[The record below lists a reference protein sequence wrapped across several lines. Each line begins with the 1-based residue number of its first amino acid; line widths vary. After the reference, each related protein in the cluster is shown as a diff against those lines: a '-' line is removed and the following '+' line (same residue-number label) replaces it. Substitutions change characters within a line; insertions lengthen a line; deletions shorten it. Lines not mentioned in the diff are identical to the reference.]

1 MIEKQLHYDDEAR
14 DLLLSGV
21 KKMAAAVKTTLGAA
35 GKTVIIE
42 DELGRPHATKDGV
55 SVARSITLTDPV
67 ENLGANILRQASM
80 KTADLA
86 GDGTTTS
93 VVVAEAIIT
102 NAFRLMSRPDTSYN
116 VTKIKNALEELSK
129 VAVAMVEKKSRQVTK
144 ETLRDVATISANNDP
159 VLGGIIAD
167 AYEKV
172 GVDGAVTI
180 EESMSGET
188 YTTVVDGTRI
198 KKGYHSPYMI
208 TDKEKN
214 IAVLEKPVIFVSDK
228 KIDNIE
234 DIEAVLEVAI
244 KNKRSILIVADVET
258 GVMNTLNVNKAKGI
272 IRVNVI
278 APEGVGLNRFELLE
292 DLAIMT
298 GATLVSD
305 ETGNDFSAV
314 DGSYLGFADKALST
328 DKETVITLDMS
339 ETAAAVK
346 GRAQMVRSILE
357 ERKDESNNWHY
368 KDRLSRLAGG
378 VAAIHVGA
386 LTEFEMKEKKDRVE
400 DAIFAT
406 RAALEEGIVAGGGIA
421 LLNAANKLRSRKFKS
436 EEENIAIMS
445 LASGLEAPFGNILS
459 NADIDVLEALD
470 YLTGKDNRSNYGI
483 NVKTGRYGDM
493 FRMGIIDPLK
503 VSKNAIKNATS
514 VATTLLT
521 TNCVVSNK
529 RA

>member
-1 MIEKQLHYDDEAR
+1 MIEKQLTYGIEAKKA
-14 DLLLSGV
+14 LLSGV
-21 KKMAAAVKTTLGAA
+21 NKMADAVSTTLGAA
-35 GKTVIIE
+35 GNTVIIE
-42 DELGRPHATKDGV
+42 DEFGRPHATKDGV
-55 SVARSITLTDPV
+55 SVAKSIFLSDPV
-67 ENLGANILRQASM
+67 ESLGASILKQASM
-80 KTADLA
+80 RTADLA

-93 VVVAEAIIT
+93 VVIAQKMIQEAF
-102 NAFRLMSRPDTSYN
+102 AALEEGGMN
-116 VTKIKNALEELSK
+116 VTKLRNELEKLS
-129 VAVAMVEKKSRQVTK
+129 VEVVAMVEKKARQVTP
-144 ETLRDVATISANNDP
+144 ETLKDVATISANNDEE
-159 VLGGIIAD
+159 LGGIISD
-167 AYEKV
+167 AYNKV

-180 EESMSGET
+180 EESMSGHT

-214 IAVLEKPVIFVSDK
+214 IAALDKPVVFVSDK
-228 KIDNIE
+228 KVETIE

-314 DGSYLGFADKALST
+314 DGSYLGFADKVLST

-339 ETAAAVK
+339 ETADAVK

-386 LTEFEMKEKKDRVE
+386 LTEVEMKEKKDRVE

-406 RAALEEGIVAGGGIA
+406 RAALEEGIVAGGGVA
-421 LLNAANKLRSRKFKS
+421 LMNAAKKLHKRVGKS
-436 EEENIAIMS
+436 DEENAALSIIMQ
-445 LASGLEAPFGNILS
+445 GLVAPFNQILM
-459 NADIDVLEALD
+459 NADIDVDGVIEVLEKKE
-470 YLTGKDNRSNYGI
+470 YRSNYGL
-483 NVKTGRYGDM
+483 NVKSGKYGDM

-514 VATTLLT
+514 VTLTILT

>member
-1 MIEKQLHYDDEAR
+1 MIEKQLHYNDEAR
-14 DLLLSGV
+14 DLLLLGV
-21 KKMAAAVKTTLGAA
+21 KKMADAVRTTLGAA

-55 SVARSITLTDPV
+55 SVAKSITLTDPV

-93 VVVAEAIIT
+93 VVVAEAIIS
-102 NAFRLMSRPDTSYN
+102 NAFRLMSSNSYN

-180 EESMSGET
+180 EESMSGDT

-214 IAVLEKPVIFVSDK
+214 IAVLDKPVVFVSDK
-228 KIDNIE
+228 KVETIE

-314 DGSYLGFADKALST
+314 DGSYLGLAEKVLST

-346 GRAQMVRSILE
+346 GRAKMVRSILE

-421 LLNAANKLRSRKFKS
+421 LLNAANKLRRLKFKS
-436 EEENIAIMS
+436 EEESIAIMALS
-445 LASGLEAPFGNILS
+445 FGLEAPFGNILS

-470 YLTGKDNRSNYGI
+470 HLTSKDNRSNYGI

>member
-1 MIEKQLHYDDEAR
+1 M
-14 DLLLSGV
+14 
-21 KKMAAAVKTTLGAA
+21 
-35 GKTVIIE
+35 
-42 DELGRPHATKDGV
+42 
-55 SVARSITLTDPV
+55 
-67 ENLGANILRQASM
+67 
-80 KTADLA
+80 
-86 GDGTTTS
+86 
-93 VVVAEAIIT
+93 
-102 NAFRLMSRPDTSYN
+102 
-116 VTKIKNALEELSK
+116 
-129 VAVAMVEKKSRQVTK
+129 
-144 ETLRDVATISANNDP
+144 
-159 VLGGIIAD
+159 
-167 AYEKV
+167 
-172 GVDGAVTI
+172 
-180 EESMSGET
+180 
-188 YTTVVDGTRI
+188 
-198 KKGYHSPYMI
+198 
-208 TDKEKN
+208 
-214 IAVLEKPVIFVSDK
+214 
-228 KIDNIE
+228 
-234 DIEAVLEVAI
+234 AI
-244 KNKRSILIVADVET
+244 KNKRSIFIVADVET
-258 GVMNTLNVNKAKGI
+258 GVMNTLNVNKAKGV
-272 IRVNVI
+272 IRVNVV

-292 DLAIMT
+292 DLALMT

-314 DGSYLGFADKALST
+314 DGSYLGFAEKVLST

-339 ETAAAVK
+339 ETADAVK

-421 LLNAANKLRSRKFKS
+421 LLNVANKLRNRKFKS
-436 EEENIAIMS
+436 EEEAIAIAA
-445 LASGLEAPFGNILS
+445 LAFGLEAPFDNILS
-459 NADIDVLEALD
+459 NADIDVLESLD
-470 YLTGKDNRSNYGI
+470 HLTSKDNRSNYGI

>member
-1 MIEKQLHYDDEAR
+1 MIEKQLHYNDEAR
-14 DLLLSGV
+14 DLLLLGV
-21 KKMAAAVKTTLGAA
+21 KKMAEAVRTTLGAA

-55 SVARSITLTDPV
+55 SVAKSITLTDPV

-93 VVVAEAIIT
+93 VVVAEAIIS
-102 NAFRLMSRPDTSYN
+102 NAFRLMSRNSYN

-180 EESMSGET
+180 EESMSGDT

-214 IAVLEKPVIFVSDK
+214 VAVLDKPVVFVSDK
-228 KIDNIE
+228 KVEAIE

-314 DGSYLGFADKALST
+314 DGSYLGLAEKVLST

-346 GRAQMVRSILE
+346 GRAKMVRAILE

-421 LLNAANKLRSRKFKS
+421 LLNAANKLKRLKFKS
-436 EEENIAIMS
+436 EEENIAIMA
-445 LASGLEAPFGNILS
+445 LAFGLEAPFVNILG

-470 YLTGKDNRSNYGI
+470 HLTSKDNRSNYGI